1 MGQAALEQY
10 KTGLKTDL
18 DGIIAD
24 VIELKEDNTY
34 IGGDIVSLEY
44 TDTTMT
50 NTCVND
56 YFFLSSKIIL
66 SILRLVIKG

>member
-24 VIELKEDNTY
+24 VIEMKEDNTY

-56 YFFLSSKIIL
+56 
-66 SILRLVIKG
+66 

>member
-24 VIELKEDNTY
+24 VTELIEDNSY
-34 IGGDIVSLEY
+34 IEGDIVSLEY
-44 TDTTMT
+44 TDATMT
-50 NTCVND
+50 NTCVNN
-56 YFFLSSKIIL
+56 
-66 SILRLVIKG
+66 